1 MKKILLA
8 ATAVAVLCSFAAQA
22 ETVQGKVKEVK
33 GNTIV
38 MQMQDGSL
46 KTFKA
51 SDNTNYKTKK
61 VMKKDKKKH
70 GRQMKK
76 GDTYFQPMVEEDD
89 WIELTYTPAT
99 QNLNEAEIEQVVVYD
114 D

>member
-1 MKKILLA
+1 MKKILLSAVA
-8 ATAVAVLCSFAAQA
+8 AAVLCSFAVQA

-33 GNTIV
+33 GNTVV
-38 MQMQDGSL
+38 METKDGTL

-51 SDNTNYKTKK
+51 SDNTSYKKKK

-70 GRQMKK
+70 GKQMKK
-76 GDTYFQPMVEEDD
+76 GDVYFQPMIEEDD

-99 QNLNEAEIEQVVVYD
+99 QDLDESEIDQVVVYD

>member
-1 MKKILLA
+1 MKKILLTA
-8 ATAVAVLCSFAAQA
+8 AAVAVLCSFTAQA

-38 MQMQDGSL
+38 METQDGSL

-51 SDNTNYKTKK
+51 SDNTSYKTKK
-61 VMKKDKKKH
+61 IMKKDKQKH

-99 QNLNEAEIEQVVVYD
+99 QDLDESEIDQVVVYD